1 MPVAPTN
8 DAGRA
13 PDRRGLDP
21 VGPDQSGAEF
31 ESCPQPERVVTVLVI
46 SPVEEDH
53 LILRN
58 LFSHSKWHVDGV
70 SKWERARVHPTL
82 HRTPVVICERDLPD
96 GDWKEVLT
104 ALSQFGDPP
113 SLIVTSRLADDYLWA
128 EVLNLGGYD
137 VLMKPFERTE
147 VFRVVSL
154 AWLNW
159 NQKREQPH
167 RGFRQLSRRVAL
179 KAV

>member
-1 MPVAPTN
+1 MPVTQRK

-13 PDRRGLDP
+13 PGSRGLEP
-21 VGPDQSGAEF
+21 VAPDQSVAEL

-70 SKWERARVHPTL
+70 SKWESARVHLTL

-104 ALSQFGDPP
+104 ALSEFDDPP
-113 SLIVTSRLADDYLWA
+113 LLIITSRLADDYLWA

-137 VLMKPFERTE
+137 VLMKPFEPAE

-159 NQKREQPH
+159 KENRERRRLQAT
-167 RGFRQLSRRVAL
+167 LTRVAL
-179 KAV
+179 AAG